1 MKGVSSSQPN
11 LRRLNYIVAV
21 ADYGSI
27 TNAAVRLHVSQ
38 PAISA
43 AIKDCEQMF
52 GFRLF
57 VRNPA
62 QGVALTPNGRA
73 FVARAKRLLEDARE
87 FQAQAMGL
95 SSVPAG
101 KLEVGC
107 FTPLAPVVMPT
118 LIKGFDEDFPDI
130 SIQLHE
136 GDLREVIDL
145 LKSGTVEVA
154 VTYDIYRDA
163 AVTFK
168 TLLKVTPHAC
178 LSAQDPLAGRAS
190 ISLAQLAERDMVA
203 LDFPATDDFVL
214 NMFRHQGL
222 EPNVRYRTKSTEMMR
237 SLTGAGAGFSIFMF
251 RPISDHSFDDSPL
264 VYLPIRDKLPK
275 TQVVLASPHQV
286 IATRIMDAFNS
297 ECEKLISS
305 NRFLEQFL
313 VKAV

>member
-1 MKGVSSSQPN
+1 MQGISSPQPN
-11 LRRLNYIVAV
+11 LRRLAYIVAV

-27 TNAAVRLHVSQ
+27 THAAVRLHVSQ

-43 AIKDCEQMF
+43 AIKDCEHMF

-73 FVARAKRLLEDARE
+73 FVSRAKRLLDDARE

-101 KLEVGC
+101 RLEVGC

-118 LIKGFDEDFPDI
+118 LIEGLGEDFPDI

-145 LKSGTVEVA
+145 VKSGVVEVA
-154 VTYDIYRDA
+154 ITYDIYRDA
-163 AVTFK
+163 AVAFS
-168 TLLKVTPHAC
+168 TLLEVTPHVC
-178 LSAQDPLAGRAS
+178 LSAKDPLATEAS
-190 ISLAQLAERDMVA
+190 ISLAQLVERNMVA
-203 LDFPATDDFVL
+203 LDFPATDEYVL
-214 NMFRHQGL
+214 NMFRHRGL
-222 EPNVRYRTKSTEMMR
+222 EPNVRYRTKSAEMMR
-237 SLTGAGAGFSIFMF
+237 SLIGAGAGFSIFMF
-251 RPISDHSFDDSPL
+251 RPISDRSFDDSPL
-264 VYLPIRDKLPK
+264 VHLPIRDKLPETK
-275 TQVVLASPHQV
+275 VVLASPHQV

-297 ECEKLISS
+297 ECEKLISKKH
-305 NRFLEQFL
+305 FLEQFL
-313 VKAV
+313 VKPL